1 MTGGRILGLDSAPEE
16 EWRPVVGYEDRYL
29 VSSLGRV
36 LSLPNAKNK
45 TSRYISLHPTRF
57 GYPSVNLWRD
67 NKMKRRQVHT
77 LVMEAFV
84 GPRPKGCEVR
94 HLDGDPTRSELSNLA
109 WGTKSENNFDRVRHG
124 THPHAAKTHCPAGHL
139 YDGPNTYWHP
149 SGQRVCRTCRRRHQR
164 AWIKGRA
171 A

>member
-57 GYPSVNLWRD
+57 GYPSVNLWR
-67 NKMKRRQVHT
+67 
-77 LVMEAFV
+77 
-84 GPRPKGCEVR
+84 
-94 HLDGDPTRSELSNLA
+94 
-109 WGTKSENNFDRVRHG
+109 
-124 THPHAAKTHCPAGHL
+124 AA
-139 YDGPNTYWHP
+139 
-149 SGQRVCRTCRRRHQR
+149 
-164 AWIKGRA
+164 
-171 A
+171 